1 MLLMSETLIED
12 TSSGAIRIWTK
23 TLIWRCVT
31 KLCSYLELDTSIF
44 EKFNKSHSRRQS
56 QISLD
61 RREDGQNR
69 QHMLPAFVEFHFWFA
84 KISDLSLTECVS
96 PHHYLF
102 NILKVTASWTKDRIT
117 SDSLMATLHTAS
129 SLLTAATRRTGRHCA
144 SRERSR
150 ALAREFL
157 DWSEDWGSGHR
168 QMLTISHQHSGVRT
182 RAGRACSSALFDIL
196 HYYTLMQA
204 RNTVTSYLPFFLH
217 LPTSFYSGKGF
228 QKTELVFYIQLKW
241 LKCWQREKL
250 LEYIE

>member
-1 MLLMSETLIED
+1 MPLMSETLIED

-144 SRERSR
+144 SRERSG
-150 ALAREFL
+150 
-157 DWSEDWGSGHR
+157 SPGSGERVSWLEWGLRIRTPPDAHN
-168 QMLTISHQHSGVRT
+168 LTPALRSQDT
-182 RAGRACSSALFDIL
+182 GRPRVQQCTAWYTTLL

-241 LKCWQREKL
+241 LKCW
-250 LEYIE
+250 

>member
-1 MLLMSETLIED
+1 MWQNCVLTLSL
-12 TSSGAIRIWTK
+12 TLPYLRI
-23 TLIWRCVT
+23 
-31 KLCSYLELDTSIF
+31 SINHIH
-44 EKFNKSHSRRQS
+44 ERRQS

-144 SRERSR
+144 SRERSG
-150 ALAREFL
+150 
-157 DWSEDWGSGHR
+157 SPGSGERVSWLEWGLRIRTPPDAHN
-168 QMLTISHQHSGVRT
+168 LTPALRSQDTGRPRVQQCTAWYTTLLIHIDAGQKHGNILFAFLSSPSH
-182 RAGRACSSALFDIL
+182 LL
-196 HYYTLMQA
+196 
-204 RNTVTSYLPFFLH
+204 
-217 LPTSFYSGKGF
+217 YSGKAF
-228 QKTELVFYIQLKW
+228 QKNWFSASK
-241 LKCWQREKL
+241 LKCWQKEKL
-250 LEYIE
+250 LEYVTWNMHDIQRMSSD